1 VKLLSSFLPFT
12 LPFVPGTS
20 DPVAIQYLL
29 GASQELCERT
39 RCWRLVIDEQYFEGE
54 DQRRC
59 GDMKIQGASVY
70 EIEEAWFNNRK
81 LRREQ
86 FSLIPAWD
94 IPPPR
99 YKGEARDPVPQ
110 YPTCDQ
116 YVPGY
121 TPPPLVP
128 LPPMCERRNDGRF
141 CITQISAG
149 SMIILAPQHGNLRV
163 SMFLRPSEGATTVPD
178 FVFDQFA
185 RPIADGAIARIKM
198 IPGQP
203 TCDPQGAQ
211 VHMAQFNA
219 ACDKHFAFNV
229 RGQQRAKP
237 RARAD
242 FY

>member
-1 VKLLSSFLPFT
+1 VKLLSNFLPFV

-39 RCWRLVIDEQYFEGE
+39 RCWRLVIDEQFLEGDE
-54 DQRRC
+54 GHRFD
-59 GDMKIQGASVY
+59 GMSIKGASVY

-99 YKGEARDPVPQ
+99 YKGEAAPQ
-110 YPTCDQ
+110 YQYPSIDQ
-116 YVPGY
+116 WQPGY

-128 LPPMCERRNDGRF
+128 LPPMSERRNDGRF

-149 SMIILAPQHGNLRV
+149 SMIILAPQHGHLRV
-163 SMFLRPSEGATTVPD
+163 SMFLRPSEGATVVPD

-185 RPIADGAIARIKM
+185 RQIADGAIARIKM

-203 TCDPQGAQ
+203 TYDPQGAQ

-229 RGQQRAKP
+229 RGQQRAHA
-237 RARAD
+237 RTRAD